1 MTRHPDPSPAPGAT
15 TRVVLVTGMSGAGRS
30 SALKVL
36 EDLGYEAIDNL
47 PLSLLGRLLFREE
60 EAGETM
66 GSALAIDVDIR
77 TRGFQPETFVAA
89 LASLAE
95 RRDLDVTLVFF
106 DCDDDILSRRFTE
119 TRRRHPLAED
129 RPLSDGINHERA
141 LIAPVRERADLVVD
155 TSQLN
160 LPELRALLKGHFRL
174 AHGPGLALSVMS
186 FSYAR
191 GVPRDADL
199 VFDARFLSNP
209 FYVEELRHLTGVD
222 AKVEAHIMA
231 DPAFAPFF
239 DSLSALLISLL
250 PHYAREGKTYLT
262 IAFGCTGGLHRSV
275 YLAERIASVL
285 ERGGWPVTVRHRDL
299 EAARRRL
306 AQSAP

>member
-1 MTRHPDPSPAPGAT
+1 M
-15 TRVVLVTGMSGAGRS
+15 
-30 SALKVL
+30 
-36 EDLGYEAIDNL
+36 
-47 PLSLLGRLLFREE
+47 
-60 EAGETM
+60 
-66 GSALAIDVDIR
+66 
-77 TRGFQPETFVAA
+77 
-89 LASLAE
+89 
-95 RRDLDVTLVFF
+95 
-106 DCDDDILSRRFTE
+106 
-119 TRRRHPLAED
+119 
-129 RPLSDGINHERA
+129 SDGISHERA

-160 LPELRALLKGHFRL
+160 LPELRTLLKGHFRL

-209 FYVEELRHLTGVD
+209 YYVEDLRHLTGVD

-250 PHYAREGKTYLT
+250 PHYAREGKMYLT
-262 IAFGCTGGLHRSV
+262 LAFGCMGGLHRSV
-275 YLAERIASVL
+275 YLAERIASDF

-306 AQSAP
+306 AERAP

>member
-1 MTRHPDPSPAPGAT
+1 MTQHPDPSPAPGAT

-60 EAGETM
+60 ETGETM

-95 RRDLDVTLVFF
+95 RSDLDVTLVFF

-160 LPELRALLKGHFRL
+160 LPELRALLKGHFGL

-186 FSYAR
+186 FSYSR

-209 FYVEELRHLTGVD
+209 HYVEGLRHLSGVD

-250 PHYAREGKTYLT
+250 PHYAREGKMYLT

-306 AQSAP
+306 AQRAR